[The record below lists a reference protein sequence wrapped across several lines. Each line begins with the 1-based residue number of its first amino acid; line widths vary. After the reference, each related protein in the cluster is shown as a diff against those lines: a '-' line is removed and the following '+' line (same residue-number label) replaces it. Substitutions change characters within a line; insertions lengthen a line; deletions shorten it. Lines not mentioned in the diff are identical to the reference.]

1 MKIFVVADSHDEREL
16 FQFALRHLGL
26 EVATSANLKQV
37 LKNWSH
43 NWGNIILLAVDEAA
57 PILED
62 IKHIRATTQ
71 VPLLL
76 ITDPPAEAQLCT
88 MLQAGADLVL
98 KRPVSSRVLT
108 GYIQVLLRR
117 TEAVPA
123 FVLPR
128 LELDDIKLDP
138 ATRTVAVGHQK
149 PRRLTP
155 LEFNLLYVLLTNPE
169 QVLPTDVIVERVW
182 GYSGKGDRE
191 LVRGLISRLRHKLE
205 PGVKHSRFIQT
216 IPGVGYRF
224 SLSDR

>member
-1 MKIFVVADSHDEREL
+1 
-16 FQFALRHLGL
+16 
-26 EVATSANLKQV
+26 
-37 LKNWSH
+37 
-43 NWGNIILLAVDEAA
+43 
-57 PILED
+57 
-62 IKHIRATTQ
+62 
-71 VPLLL
+71 
-76 ITDPPAEAQLCT
+76 